1 MEQQSLMGML
11 GVTQD
16 YIVVI
21 LKPLKVDQVLG
32 RKKIPLF
39 RRAAPKTES
48 HGSQLYKVYMYSCY
62 FVAYNFQFESVRK
75 CGLSAVP

>member
-1 MEQQSLMGML
+1 MGML

-32 RKKIPLF
+32 RKKNSFIS
-39 RRAAPKTES
+39 ES
-48 HGSQLYKVYMYSCY
+48 CSKDRITWV
-62 FVAYNFQFESVRK
+62 
-75 CGLSAVP
+75 SAL